1 MKPLFIAALLVSTLA
16 MPVFAQTDN
25 QNQTMQGQGMM
36 MGHGMM
42 NRQGMM
48 TGQGMM
54 NCPMMGMMGQP
65 RTEGRVAFLKAELK
79 ITDAQ
84 ESSWTAYADTLRNV
98 HQGMAN
104 QMQEMMGPGMK
115 GHGMMGQG
123 MMMQG
128 TERNPAPE
136 ALNNRIQMMETM
148 LENLKMLQSATSAL
162 YETLDEDQKATADDL
177 LGMPC
182 GMGPM

>member
-16 MPVFAQTDN
+16 MPVFAQTEN
-25 QNQTMQGQGMM
+25 QNQTMQ
-36 MGHGMM
+36 
-42 NRQGMM
+42 
-48 TGQGMM
+48 GQGMM

-84 ESSWTAYADTLRNV
+84 ESSWTAYADTLRNL
-98 HQGMAN
+98 HQGMAS
-104 QMQEMMGPGMK
+104 QMQEMMGTGMM

-128 TERNPAPE
+128 AERNPAPK
-136 ALNNRIQMMETM
+136 ALNSRIQMMETM
-148 LENLKMLQSATSAL
+148 LEHLKTLQSATSAL